1 MGDATP
7 DPRAWLALCAALA
20 LVSILVW
27 MLGLAAPLAWQ
38 PAAWPARPW
47 LFWTGSLAHASGSLL
62 SASLAAL
69 AVLAVL
75 GTSLGA
81 GRTACQAVLL
91 AWPLGNLAL
100 LAWPSINT
108 YEGLAGLQCS
118 MLAVLGLHAAG
129 RPAGWVLLALLVAL
143 LMGEQ
148 AWRNPV
154 GYDPN
159 WGFNVVYAAH
169 LGGALGGLL
178 AGIVLDIAGRRRRP

>member
-27 MLGLAAPLAWQ
+27 MLGLATPLAWQ

-69 AVLAVL
+69 AVLAIL

-81 GRTACQAVLL
+81 GRTACRAVLL
-91 AWPLGNLAL
+91 AWPLGNLTL
-100 LAWPSINT
+100 LKVPV
-108 YEGLAGLQCS
+108 GLMFKGE
-118 MLAVLGLHAAG
+118 LHSKLIG
-129 RPAGWVLLALLVAL
+129 FLVAL
-143 LMGEQ
+143 RSGASY
-148 AWRNPV
+148 AWP
-154 GYDPN
+154 
-159 WGFNVVYAAH
+159 FA
-169 LGGALGGLL
+169 
-178 AGIVLDIAGRRRRP
+178 